1 MQKIK
6 QNMLVAGDVLGFNN
20 VWRDQYFFYNIADQ
34 INTNYFDCR
43 GHQSSHS
50 SCTLRGRYLKQT
62 WSRGH
67 NIRGQGLKKK
77 QPRTDFSSTD
87 PLEAKNRIG
96 RRQSQGPRTKFKKKL
111 WSANF
116 LLFLS
121 AKVFKILHFV
131 KFFMII

>member
-1 MQKIK
+1 
-6 QNMLVAGDVLGFNN
+6 MLVAGDVLGFNN
-20 VWRDQYFFYNIADQ
+20 VWRDQNFFFKITDP
-34 INTNYFDCR
+34 IDTNYFNCR

-62 WSRGH
+62 WSPGH
-67 NIRGQGLKKK
+67 NVRGQELKKNPRLK
-77 QPRTDFSSTD
+77 PRTDFSSTN
-87 PLEAKNRIG
+87 PLDAKDRIG
-96 RRQSQGPRTKFKKKL
+96 QGQSQGPRTKFLKNL

-121 AKVFKILHFV
+121 AKVSKTLHFV

>member
-1 MQKIK
+1 
-6 QNMLVAGDVLGFNN
+6 MLVAGDVLSFNN

-77 QPRTDFSSTD
+77 NNQGPTFRVQTLSRPRTGLVD
-87 PLEAKNRIG
+87 AKAKD
-96 RRQSQGPRTKFKKKL
+96 QGQNFKK
-111 WSANF
+111 SYGRQIF
-116 LLFLS
+116 YCF
-121 AKVFKILHFV
+121 
-131 KFFMII
+131 